1 LKLYRFYEPRGLK
14 LIKGLGQYV
23 WDSNGRRYIDAHN
36 GNGVG
41 FLGHGNQYVVSS
53 IKEQLD
59 RIFIASS
66 SYDLDVA
73 EEALDLL
80 SKIVP
85 PRYDNVSFLNS
96 GAEAVELAIKM
107 ARIYAKRR
115 KIVYFTGS
123 FHGRTLGALSV
134 TGNKRYWAGLEG
146 LDLGTISVEFT
157 KPEELRSLDGSEVA
171 AVILEIIQG
180 EGGVNPASKELIEEV
195 KVFSDKWGSL
205 IIVDEIQTGFGRTG
219 IHWSFMDA
227 WLEPHIFT
235 AGKAMAGGFPISAVF
250 FSSEI
255 ASKMPSAIHGST
267 FGGNPLAL
275 AALRGG
281 LRAYIADR
289 VWERSRESGSTL
301 MGKLRETL
309 GSSRLVREV
318 RGRGLMIGVDLKVNP
333 INVVKCLQEKGVLAT
348 RAGTAVVRFLPPYMI
363 TKEDIEEI
371 VGAMASCIG
380 GV

>member
-1 LKLYRFYEPRGLK
+1 MKLYRFYEPRGLK
-14 LIKGLGQYV
+14 LVKGLGQYV

-59 RIFIASS
+59 RIYIASS

-107 ARIYAKRR
+107 ARIYTKRK

-146 LDLGTISVEFT
+146 LDLGTLSVEFT
-157 KPEELRSLDGSEVA
+157 KPEELHSLEGSEVA

-180 EGGVNPASKELIEEV
+180 EGGVNPASRELIEEV

-227 WLEPHIFT
+227 ELEPHIFT

-281 LRAYIADR
+281 LRAYLADR
-289 VWERSRESGSTL
+289 VWERSRESGSKL
-301 MGKLRETL
+301 MDKLRETL
-309 GSSRLVREV
+309 GSSRLVKEI
-318 RGRGLMIGVDLKVNP
+318 RGKGLMIGVDLKVNP

-348 RAGTAVVRFLPPYMI
+348 RAGTTVVRFLPPYMI

-371 VGAMASCIG
+371 AGAMASCVG

>member
-14 LIKGLGQYV
+14 LVKGLGQYV

-41 FLGHGNQYVVSS
+41 FLGHGNQHVVAS

-59 RIFIASS
+59 RIYIASS
-66 SYDLDVA
+66 SYDLDVT

-80 SKIVP
+80 SKIVS

-107 ARIYAKRR
+107 ARIYTKRK

-134 TGNKRYWAGLEG
+134 TGNKRYWDGLEG

-157 KPEELRSLDGSEVA
+157 KPEELRSLEGSEVA

-195 KVFSDKWGSL
+195 KAFSDKWGSL

-227 WLEPHIFT
+227 GLEPHIFT

-255 ASKMPSAIHGST
+255 ASKMPSAMHGST

-281 LRAYIADR
+281 LKAYLADR
-289 VWERSRESGSTL
+289 VWESSRESGSIL
-301 MGKLRETL
+301 IDKLRETL
-309 GSSRLVREV
+309 GSSRLVKEV

-333 INVVKCLQEKGVLAT
+333 INVVKCLQKKGVLAT
-348 RAGTAVVRFLPPYMI
+348 RAGATVVRFLPPYMI
-363 TKEDIEEI
+363 NKEDIEEI
-371 VGAMASCIG
+371 TGAMASCVG